1 MEFAFRGR
9 QTMATADDFE
19 TGRLRRFPDDL
30 PPPQHGDA
38 NASQVDAALARRREE
53 LLWELDKVRI
63 RQDTI
68 FRELVLTEHAMGINA
83 AGHNPVPTH
92 PSSLDYWRYR
102 PSPLPVPPLE
112 ESPLHPP
119 RSSTE
124 RSPCGCRGPAP
135 VKETPLYPYVEWPPP
150 RPASDTEKQQ
160 DSRSPGARTHPFD
173 GHVELCP
180 SPKKQTPADEAS
192 LPAAANAA
200 ARPTFHEE
208 ATPGHK
214 DAACGERK
222 ADVVDGHGGNLL
234 SKSGNQNNGQRTT
247 AETTPVD
254 QINRLMLQSGNY
266 KLAGTES
273 AAFDQQKGRAFSE
286 PKAAQPQQGNGD
298 KQKARVHDFN
308 SYMELR
314 LSPSSCAPVE
324 ETLVPAAAKASI
336 SPTQSAPSFGKETA
350 TEQQQA
356 FGEPKDGH
364 GMQPLGDI
372 RNQSSGQRK
381 AMESSKEGQTDKSA
395 RSPGQHRPAGL
406 ENAAYIEQ
414 KNVEFSEPKPVQP
427 LGNGDAFNGYMEL
440 RLSPSKHTP
449 VEETLVPA
457 AAKAGISPMQ
467 PAPSFNKDTATGQQ
481 QAFGEPKANAE
492 DGHGMQPLGDRDIS
506 NQSSGQRKAM
516 ESSMEV
522 QTDKPARSPG
532 QHRPAGQENAA
543 HNEQKVEF
551 CEPKPVQPQLGN
563 GDEQKVRLHVFN
575 DYTELRLSPSK
586 HAPVEETLVPAA
598 AKGSISPMQSAPSFG
613 KKMATRNQ
621 RAFGGEIKA
630 IAEDGHG
637 IQPLGDIRNQSS
649 GHSEAMESFILK
661 VKAMESAMEGRTVKP
676 AQSPG
681 EHWLAGQENAAYN
694 EQRKVEFNEST
705 PERISYGLKR
715 KLEDSAP
722 FIKKQKPDWQWSCHT
737 CDVTTSSQ
745 HCLEEH
751 LAGQRH
757 RIRVE
762 ELEELQSSRSDTAE
776 PSTKAKPV
784 WDRIAAKNTESS
796 RGNVKENA
804 AENRWSQQQ
813 RGNRPR
819 AWLNSF
825 NHRNDADTEKKADWK
840 DKWYCNLCDARCNSE
855 KMLASH
861 LGGRRHRERMEESD

>member
-9 QTMATADDFE
+9 QTMAAADDFE

-83 AGHNPVPTH
+83 AGHNPVPTN
-92 PSSLDYWRYR
+92 PSSLDYWHYR
-102 PSPLPVPPLE
+102 PSPLSVPPLE
-112 ESPLHPP
+112 ELPLHPP

-135 VKETPLYPYVEWPPP
+135 VREPPLYPYVEWSPP
-150 RPASDTEKQQ
+150 RSASDTEKQQ
-160 DSRSPGARTHPFD
+160 DSRSPGVSTHPFD

-192 LPAAANAA
+192 LPAAANAT
-200 ARPTFHEE
+200 ARHTSREE

-214 DAACGERK
+214 DAACGECK

-234 SKSGNQNNGQRTT
+234 SKSGNQCSGQRTT
-247 AETTPVD
+247 VETTPVD
-254 QINRLMLQSGNY
+254 QIKGLMLQSGNY
-266 KLAGTES
+266 KLTGPES
-273 AAFDQQKGRAFSE
+273 AAFDQQKGRMFSE
-286 PKAAQPQQGNGD
+286 PKPAQPQQGNGD
-298 KQKARVHDFN
+298 EQKARVHDFN
-308 SYMELR
+308 IYMESR

-324 ETLVPAAAKASI
+324 ETLVPVAAKAGI

-350 TEQQQA
+350 TGQQQA

-381 AMESSKEGQTDKSA
+381 AMESSMEGQTDKSA
-395 RSPGQHRPAGL
+395 RSPSQHRPAGQ
-406 ENAAYIEQ
+406 ENAAYNEQ
-414 KNVEFSEPKPVQP
+414 KNVELSEPQ
-427 LGNGDAFNGYMEL
+427 LGNGDEQKARVHAFNDYMEL
-440 RLSPSKHTP
+440 RLSPSKRAP

-467 PAPSFNKDTATGQQ
+467 PAPSFGKDTATGQQ
-481 QAFGEPKANAE
+481 QAFGEPKANVE
-492 DGHGMQPLGDRDIS
+492 DGHVMQPLGDRDIS

-522 QTDKPARSPG
+522 QTDKPARPPG

-551 CEPKPVQPQLGN
+551 SELKPVQPQLGN
-563 GDEQKVRLHVFN
+563 GDEQKVSLDASN

-598 AKGSISPMQSAPSFG
+598 AKGGISPMQSAPSFG
-613 KKMATRNQ
+613 KEMATRNQ
-621 RAFGGEIKA
+621 RAFGGENKA
-630 IAEDGHG
+630 IVEDGHG
-637 IQPLGDIRNQSS
+637 MQPLGDIRNQSS
-649 GHSEAMESFILK
+649 RDSEAMESFILK

-681 EHWLAGQENAAYN
+681 QHRLAGQENAAYN

-705 PERISYGLKR
+705 PGRTSYGLKR

-722 FIKKQKPDWQWSCHT
+722 FIKKQKPDWQWSCHI
-737 CDVTTSSQ
+737 CNVTTSNQ
-745 HCLEEH
+745 RGLEEH
-751 LAGQRH
+751 LAGRRH
-757 RIRVE
+757 RLRI
-762 ELEELQSSRSDTAE
+762 EELQSSRSHTAE
-776 PSTKAKPV
+776 PSTKAKPM
-784 WDRIAAKNTESS
+784 WDRIAAKNTESW
-796 RGNVKENA
+796 RGDGKENVA
-804 AENRWSQQQ
+804 GNRWPQQQ
-813 RGNRPR
+813 RGKVGSGH
-819 AWLNSF
+819 NSF
-825 NHRNDADTEKKADWK
+825 NRRDEADRK
-840 DKWYCNLCDARCNSE
+840 DKWYCNLCDVQCNGE

-861 LGGRRHRERMEESD
+861 LGGRRHRERMEDSD